1 MKVLRCKVQGFF
13 SCNSE
18 PLPYRL
24 SAKGYHSDSMV
35 PDSFRWVKILISL
48 RKKLQR
54 RPLAL
59 VLVQQYVTSELHDRL
74 LVGSTG
80 TVDVALCNLF
90 QVSS

>member
-48 RKKLQR
+48 RNPWYFLKTN
-54 RPLAL
+54 
-59 VLVQQYVTSELHDRL
+59 VSVT
-74 LVGSTG
+74 
-80 TVDVALCNLF
+80 
-90 QVSS
+90 